1 MLSDNELELMEEDS
15 EKVGFW
21 DTKKEQAS
29 NVVESLGEFL
39 GGDEKTG
46 RVTLA
51 VGAALFIGSKIKGAW
66 NKRKQKETE
75 RLFQEAIKKQDAEIC
90 DLKKDAADSHA
101 KQKHYEEVLEAYSA
115 SRGDDYE
122 A

>member
-66 NKRKQKETE
+66 NKRKKRKQSVYSK
-75 RLFQEAIKKQDAEIC
+75 RLSK
-90 DLKKDAADSHA
+90 
-101 KQKHYEEVLEAYSA
+101 
-115 SRGDDYE
+115 SRTRKF
-122 A
+122 AT

>member
-1 MLSDNELELMEEDS
+1 MSDNELELMEEDS

-39 GGDEKTG
+39 GDDEKTG
-46 RVTLA
+46 LVALA

-75 RLFQEAIKKQDAEIC
+75 RLFQEAIKKQDAEIR
-90 DLKKDAADSHA
+90 DLKKDAVDSHA

-115 SRGDDYE
+115 SRDDDYE

>member
-1 MLSDNELELMEEDS
+1 MSDNELELMEDS
-15 EKVGFW
+15 EEVGFW

-29 NVVESLGEFL
+29 NVVESLGGLL

-46 RVTLA
+46 LVALT

-66 NKRKQKETE
+66 NRRKQKGKE
-75 RLFQEAIKKQDAEIC
+75 RLFQEAIKKQDAEIR
-90 DLKKDAADSHA
+90 DLKKDTADSHA
-101 KQKHYEEVLEAYSA
+101 KQKHYEEVPEAYSA

>member
-1 MLSDNELELMEEDS
+1 MSDNELELMEEDS

-39 GGDEKTG
+39 GGDEK
-46 RVTLA
+46 
-51 VGAALFIGSKIKGAW
+51 
-66 NKRKQKETE
+66 TE

>member
-1 MLSDNELELMEEDS
+1 MSDNELELMEEDS
-15 EKVGFW
+15 EEIGFW

-29 NVVESLGEFL
+29 NVVESLGELL

-46 RVTLA
+46 LVALA

-66 NKRKQKETE
+66 NKRKQKEKE
-75 RLFQEAIKKQDAEIC
+75 RLFQEAIKKQDAEIR